1 MILSSKRTSRLV
13 YCCCLAKSQ
22 IAFAV
27 LGFALLSMGHAAGQ
41 TLEEQLLRENVQDL
55 ADAAKRLGDSQRGAI
70 LFFQPHMACG
80 KCHSVSEVQKNLLG
94 PNLAAIDK
102 NTTDVEL
109 VESVLLPS
117 KRIQKGYE
125 SVTILTEDGQTLSGL
140 VVEKTKDK
148 IAIRELTKL
157 GEITA
162 IAADQVETE
171 KPNALS
177 VMPSAQVNQLS
188 SRQQFL
194 DLVRYLQV
202 IRDGGYARASE
213 LQPSATLLAVKL
225 PEYEGHLDHA
235 GLIRSWNKGAM
246 KRGEAIYQRVCANC
260 HGTKETAG
268 SLPNS
273 LRFAEG
279 KFKNGADP
287 YAIYQTLTHGYGLMV
302 PQVWMVPSQKYEV
315 IHYIRE
321 AYLREKNPTQ
331 YVAVDSNY
339 LSQLP
344 KGDTFGPEPSKIEP
358 WSAMDYGPSLTHSYQ
373 IPGDKLNFAYKGVAV
388 RLDPGP
394 GGVARGNEWM
404 IFDTDTLRM
413 AATWSSE
420 NRNGAKGDNFIDW
433 RSIQFNGQ
441 HQVHPRIVGAVRQ
454 SNAIGPGWADPQNGS
469 FDDTKRVAGRDG
481 RIYGPLPRTWG
492 QFRGLYHH
500 GQHVIF
506 SYSIGATHLLESP
519 RLIAPENSSS
529 STARILN
536 IGPRDKAMSLQV
548 AEDATIDEDT
558 WGIDSVDP
566 SRVAPR
572 SKAGESVSF
581 GAYGFVPS
589 HLPLKW
595 EITSGDLRLNIPAG
609 DNPIQVAIWSNPTAD
624 PNRIATPVLS
634 SQELDL
640 GALTKGGPAR
650 WAQSLVTRATIGN
663 SDGPFAVD
671 VLHSPDNNPW
681 LAQLRFTGL
690 DFFDDGRTALCTWDG
705 DVWIVEGPNAEGEMT
720 WRRIASGM
728 FQPLGLKIVNDKIH
742 LTCRDQLTV
751 LHDLNGD
758 GETDFYE
765 CLNNDHQVTEHFHE
779 FAMGLQTDAN
789 GDFYYAKS
797 GRHALEAVV
806 PHHGTLLKVSRDGSK
821 TEILANGFRAA
832 NGVCLNPDGSFVV
845 TDQEGFWNPKNRINW
860 VTLNSDGKPNFY
872 GNMFGYHDITDPS
885 DKAMVPPLCWIT
897 NEFDRSPAELL
908 WVDSERWGALNHSL
922 LNLSYG
928 YGKAYLVPHEKV
940 NGQMQ
945 GGMIELP
952 IPSFPTG
959 VMRGRFQ
966 HTDGQLYLCG
976 MFAWAGNA
984 TQPGGFYRLRATGK
998 AYTLPRELK
1007 ATKRG
1012 LTLTFTDTLASESL
1026 DPSKVQVKTWSLK
1039 RTANYGSK
1047 HFDEK
1052 ELEVRA
1058 THLSPDGRTLTLDI
1072 PEIQPT
1078 WCMEIK
1084 YQLQSAAGNS
1094 ISGKIHNTIHS
1105 LGE

>member
-1 MILSSKRTSRLV
+1 MI
-13 YCCCLAKSQ
+13 
-22 IAFAV
+22 
-27 LGFALLSMGHAAGQ
+27 GFGFIFWSVAQVSGQ

-55 ADAAKRLGDSQRGAI
+55 ADSVKKLGDAQRGAI

-80 KCHSVSEVQKNLLG
+80 KCHSVSETQQNLLG

-102 NTTDVEL
+102 KTTDVEL
-109 VESVLLPS
+109 IESVLLPS
-117 KRIQKGYE
+117 KSIRKGYE
-125 SVTILTEDGQTLSGL
+125 SVTILTEDGQTISGL
-140 VVEKTKDK
+140 VVDKTNAK
-148 IAIRELTKL
+148 ISIRELTKL
-157 GEITA
+157 GEITT

-171 KPNALS
+171 KKNQLS
-177 VMPSAQVNQLS
+177 MMPASQVNQLT

-194 DLVRYLQV
+194 DLVRYLQAV
-202 IRDGGYARASE
+202 RDGGYARASE
-213 LQPSATLLAVKL
+213 LQPSASLLAVKL
-225 PEYEGHLDHA
+225 PEYEAHLDHA
-235 GLIRSWNKGAM
+235 GLIRSWNKGTM
-246 KRGEAIYQRVCANC
+246 KRGEAIYKRVCANC
-260 HGTKETAG
+260 HGTHETAG

-279 KFKNGADP
+279 KFKNGSDP

-302 PQVWMVPSQKYEV
+302 PQVWMVPSQKYDV

-321 AYLREKNPTQ
+321 AYIREKNPTQ
-331 YVAVDSNY
+331 YVSIDSNY
-339 LSQLP
+339 LNRLP
-344 KGDTFGPEPSKIEP
+344 SGDTFGPEPSKIEP
-358 WSAMDYGPSLTHSYQ
+358 WSAMDYGTNLTHSYE
-373 IPGDKLNFAYKGVAV
+373 IPGEQLNIAYKGVAV

-394 GGVARGNEWM
+394 GGIARGNHWM

-413 AATWSSE
+413 AASWSSGKD
-420 NRNGAKGDNFIDW
+420 NRSKSDSFIDW

-441 HQVHPRIVGAVRQ
+441 HQVHPRVVGVVHQ
-454 SNAIGPGWADPQNGS
+454 SNAIGPGWAEPQSGS
-469 FDDTKRVAGRDG
+469 FEDSKRVVGRDG
-481 RIYGPLPRTWG
+481 RHYGPLPRDWG
-492 QFRGLYHH
+492 QFRGLYQH
-500 GQHVIF
+500 GQNVIF
-506 SYSIGATHLLESP
+506 SYTIGNTPVLESP
-519 RLIAPENSSS
+519 RGVAPQNSSKA
-529 STARILN
+529 TVRILN
-536 IGPRDKAMSLQV
+536 LGPRETALSLQI
-548 AEDATIDEDT
+548 AQDATIDRDT
-558 WGIDSVDP
+558 WTVDSKDP
-566 SRVAPR
+566 SRVSR
-572 SKAGESVSF
+572 SNKVGADALF
-581 GAYGFVPS
+581 GASGFSPS
-589 HLPLKW
+589 NLPLKW
-595 EITSGDLRLNIPAG
+595 DISPGNLRLTVPMG
-609 DNPIQVAIWSNPTAD
+609 KEPIRVAIWS
-624 PNRIATPVLS
+624 S
-634 SQELDL
+634 SSAEPLAKDTQLFTSEELDL
-640 GALTKGGPAR
+640 GAMTHGGPSR
-650 WAQSLVTRATIGN
+650 WPQELVTRATIGN
-663 SDGPFAVD
+663 NDGPFAVD

-681 LAQLRFTGL
+681 FAQLRFTGV

-705 DVWIVEGPNAEGEMT
+705 DVWIVDGPNSDGEMK
-720 WRRIASGM
+720 WHRVASGM
-728 FQPLGLKIVNDKIH
+728 FQPLGLKIIQDKIH

-797 GRHALEAVV
+797 GRHALEAIV

-860 VTLNSDGKPNFY
+860 VTLNPTGKPNFY
-872 GNMFGYHDITDPS
+872 GNMFGYHDITDSS
-885 DKAMVPPLCWIT
+885 DSAMVPPLCWIT

-908 WVDSERWGALNHSL
+908 WVDSERWGTLNHSL

-959 VMRGRFQ
+959 VMRGRF
-966 HTDGQLYLCG
+966 HPRDGQLYLCG

-998 AYTLPRELK
+998 SYTLPKELK
-1007 ATKRG
+1007 STKRG
-1012 LTLTFTDTLASESL
+1012 LVLTFTDALAADSI
-1026 DPSKVQVKTWSLK
+1026 DPSKIQVKTWALK

-1052 ELEVRA
+1052 SLEVRA
-1058 THLSPDGRTLTLDI
+1058 TNLSSDGRTLSIDI

-1084 YQLQSAAGNS
+1084 YQLQSASGNS